1 MTNVFTIIET
11 NKYGDKNDSNCLNRF
26 PIAIRL
32 ILNFS
37 VSPFINI
44 SKKQEFY
51 ELSAF
56 TTAPAPHLQ
65 RLADIRFH
73 PLDQSQQFLMV

>member
-11 NKYGDKNDSNCLNRF
+11 NKYGDKSDSNCLNRL

-32 ILNFS
+32 ILKFS
-37 VSPFINI
+37 VSPFNNI

-51 ELSAF
+51 DL
-56 TTAPAPHLQ
+56 
-65 RLADIRFH
+65 
-73 PLDQSQQFLMV
+73 